1 MARTPESRPAA
12 PSAAPEREPRVPSKF
27 ETLFCEIPFPDD
39 VELSPSHLLWFR
51 IENKALWPSGDCDHL
66 AVYFFDDDEE
76 ICEAFV
82 IGGIHDRQSVV
93 LTYAQFEGL
102 VHAPRNSDPVP
113 DATPFDPATTTEGD
127 LLAIPFGEEDRVPF
141 QSADAQEEGPVDVD
155 ESGVSEQ
162 EKGELRAKMEEAFQR
177 LEALGV
183 QVDRG
188 SLLPEA
194 NFARGERQPY
204 LISMSIHNYAKD
216 SLVIRIRGSIKKT
229 TIDGA
234 VTWFHEK
241 GIIGYLDVHID
252 TDRLYDYDNPG
263 IILASDEDAGIGSNA
278 SLHISLSELENL
290 INKKQAPEDNAYATY
305 EFIGFGESGLPI
317 PQSPLT
323 VDASVDVKSQPAEQ
337 LPETETSEPSE
348 PPAEFIKK
356 LEEIRATFDVPLVR
370 EYYNN
375 LSSEELQQ
383 VARLAW
389 WIVSDIG
396 KKWLIYGKPNGFRH
410 PGHGGMIEHGVGVV
424 PIEKRDNA
432 FVENYRRIMANFF
445 QKHSAEMVMSEP
457 NDEYRQQ
464 MDIWLGPPL
473 REDVSDKQ
481 SQAYRLFHLSTTNPG
496 GDATFYDNRPTGYEH
511 SFFLRWNSPFFEWL
525 RETEDLR
532 PLTFAIR
539 EAAVY
544 LDPDTA
550 NQRTKK
556 PFVTHNWVAGGFE
569 LNGKATLTD
578 SGNQTDGSEG
588 FAAVHAIDY
597 EQKAD
602 AADAVGIT
610 TRTLTASFPNYQE
623 FARVLATNTRFKRT
637 PPPQNWLSNKGTM
650 RWIKP
655 MTESHHAGDEDYFSV
670 DLKTGKTQ

>member
-12 PSAAPEREPRVPSKF
+12 PSAAPEREPRVSSKF

-39 VELSPSHLLWFR
+39 VELSPSNLLWLR
-51 IENKALWPSGDCDHL
+51 VHNKALWPSGDCDQL
-66 AVYFFDDDEE
+66 AVYFFDDNEE

-82 IGGIHDRQSVV
+82 VGGIHNRQPVV
-93 LTYAQFEGL
+93 LTYAQLQGL
-102 VHAPRNSDPVP
+102 VGVPRNSDPVP
-113 DATPFDPATTTEGD
+113 EAKTFDPATTTEGD

-141 QSADAQEEGPVDVD
+141 QSSDTQEEGPVDVD

-162 EKGELRAKMEEAFQR
+162 ENGTY
-177 LEALGV
+177 
-183 QVDRG
+183 
-188 SLLPEA
+188 P
-194 NFARGERQPY
+194 
-204 LISMSIHNYAKD
+204 
-216 SLVIRIRGSIKKT
+216 
-229 TIDGA
+229 
-234 VTWFHEK
+234 
-241 GIIGYLDVHID
+241 
-252 TDRLYDYDNPG
+252 
-263 IILASDEDAGIGSNA
+263 
-278 SLHISLSELENL
+278 L
-290 INKKQAPEDNAYATY
+290 INAGGAP
-305 EFIGFGESGLPI
+305 
-317 PQSPLT
+317 
-323 VDASVDVKSQPAEQ
+323 VQPTEQ

-375 LSSEELQQ
+375 LSAEELQQ

-410 PGHGGMIEHGVGVV
+410 PGHGGMIEHGIGVV

-496 GDATFYDNRPTGYEH
+496 GDATLYDNRPTGYEH

-556 PFVTHNWVAGGFE
+556 PFLTHNWVAGGFE

-588 FAAVHAIDY
+588 FAAVHTIDY